1 MTKSNKTDQELA
13 KRIKDNAETIEAN
26 KDTISSVLKAT
37 KKDLFDS
44 LAQQKSAQQ
53 VEITQFITRYYQE
66 WLDVRFVA

>member
-44 LAQQKSAQQ
+44 LGQQKSAQQ

>member
-1 MTKSNKTDQELA
+1 VTKSNKTDQELA

-44 LAQQKSAQQ
+44 LGQQKSAQQ